1 MYAEDGDIRIPGRED
16 ATGAVVYTTLYDLIA
31 AVDNAIEPGEEDCMA
46 PIVAHLLR
54 AGRAHF
60 LRDVAVDMLWDDQAP
75 ACLEEEESCVL
86 A

>member
-46 PIVAHLLR
+46 PIVA
-54 AGRAHF
+54 
-60 LRDVAVDMLWDDQAP
+60 VDMLWDDQAP